1 MHERARAR
9 AHTHTSFHSVH
20 SLYQGNQKS
29 KLLGLLCP
37 FPSPLGPE
45 NIISNRPPQGQ
56 GITGKEVCEEKQLER
71 VAESPFKACP
81 RPTADSLGE
90 PLPDPSGK
98 PPGSQPHGSWL
109 PELGQTQTEQDW
121 QQLGLG
127 GCRVPGWNERE
138 TCPAMRSRR
147 WHPCLPREPG
157 SSSQDIPNSVNKTWG
172 GKPANLGR
180 CQVAPPPPT
189 PPIHGRG
196 VVVGRRELPSSG
208 TSWEQSM
215 SCREGCPHKSPGDAA
230 SRHLPRSL
238 GSPPRGAH
246 PPGLSELGPPGGAL
260 QAGGACSST

>member
-1 MHERARAR
+1 MRAR
-9 AHTHTSFHSVH
+9 AHTHIHTSFHSVH

-29 KLLGLLCP
+29 KQLGPLCP
-37 FPSPLGPE
+37 FPSSLGPE
-45 NIISNRPPQGQ
+45 NIISNRPPRIRGSW
-56 GITGKEVCEEKQLER
+56 TKEFVKKSSWKGF
-71 VAESPFKACP
+71 AESPFKACP
-81 RPTADSLGE
+81 GPTADSLGE

-109 PELGQTQTEQDW
+109 PALGQTQTEQDW

-127 GCRVPGWNERE
+127 ACRVPGWNERE

-246 PPGLSELGPPGGAL
+246 PPGLSELGPPGGAVTPS
-260 QAGGACSST
+260 GASA